1 MEKAKSGNKVKVHY
15 TGKLDD
21 DTTFQ
26 SSLGRD
32 PLEFTIG
39 QESIIP
45 ALENA
50 VIGMEPGDSKTV
62 KIGADEAFGPYREDL
77 VRTLERSLFPED
89 VDLQVGK
96 RLNMS
101 ETDGREIA
109 VTVTDVSE
117 LSVTLD
123 ANHPLAGENLVFDI
137 ELVEIV

>member
-1 MEKAKSGNKVKVHY
+1 MENAKSGNRVKVHY

-21 DTTFQ
+21 GTTFQ

-39 QESIIP
+39 DENIIP

-77 VRTLERSLFPED
+77 VRTLERSLFPEEL
-89 VDLQVGK
+89 DLQVGK

-101 ETDGREIA
+101 ETDGREIV
-109 VTVTDVSE
+109 VTVTDVSD

-123 ANHPLAGENLVFDI
+123 ANHPLAGEDLVFDI
-137 ELVEIV
+137 QLVEIV